1 MPLLD
6 LLEFAPRGLS
16 VAYRASSAPQEVA
29 VALRTT
35 RAGLEETACDILV
48 EGLVEAVRRGA
59 AGSDLFDPAAASA
72 RLVRGDLGGDTPALS
87 FVLELAGVA
96 PVFLRCVVEALRDA
110 GGPGNPVEAMQIFG
124 ALALD
129 DSPLSIREGQVLA
142 WLDDPSP
149 AAYPRRWPHVPF
161 AVREGEAVGAA
172 ITVRLAD
179 KVTRALDEELQATI
193 FTWLELTNRYVN
205 HYGEPV
211 ASSPDHMARL
221 MPRFARSG
229 RELRVRIEEFTRATV
244 PSRDVLVNMLA
255 SFHAAHARVTD
266 VEIAL

>member
-6 LLEFAPRGLS
+6 LLEFAPQGLS
-16 VAYRASSAPQEVA
+16 VAYRASAAKQEVA
-29 VALRTT
+29 VALRTS
-35 RAGLEETACDILV
+35 RAGLEETACGMLV
-48 EGLVEAVRRGA
+48 EGLVEAIRRGA

-72 RLVRGDLGGDTPALS
+72 ELVRAELSGDTPALS

-96 PVFLRCVVEALRDA
+96 PVFVRCVVEALRDA
-110 GGPGNPVEAMQIFG
+110 GGPGNPVEAMQLFG
-124 ALALD
+124 SFALD
-129 DSPLSIREGQVLA
+129 ASPLSIREGQVLA

-149 AAYPRRWPHVPF
+149 AAYPRRWPGVPF
-161 AVREGEAVGAA
+161 PVREREAAGAA
-172 ITVRLAD
+172 IAVRLAE
-179 KVTRALDEELQATI
+179 KVTRVLDEELQTTI

-211 ASSPDHMARL
+211 LSSPDHMARL
-221 MPRFARSG
+221 MPKFARSG
-229 RELRVRIEEFTRATV
+229 RELRVTIEEFTRATV
-244 PSRDVLVNMLA
+244 PARDLLVNMLT